1 MRCTLL
7 KPGALAWQRYKDV
20 TVGFAALK
28 LNLHPIQNR
37 APESQVCNRGGEK
50 KIILSLVLQYCL

>member
-1 MRCTLL
+1 MRCMLL

-28 LNLHPIQNR
+28 LNLHSIQNR

-50 KIILSLVLQYCL
+50 KI